1 MSDADLSAKQFVEL
15 ATDDEKWAEKLA
27 EIQARLDT
35 AQDAEAR
42 AVERLEQAQV
52 AEAAAKERIE
62 QAQAAE
68 ARLGERLAELGPIEK
83 KAAMVEKFK
92 AGVREDMKNFP

>member
-1 MSDADLSAKQFVEL
+1 MSDTYLSAKQFVEPV
-15 ATDDEKWAEKLA
+15 ADNEKWAEKLA

-42 AVERLEQAQV
+42 AVERL
-52 AEAAAKERIE
+52 E